1 MIWLNALWITGG
13 MSRRRIRLSREAI
26 LIHNWLC
33 LNSDV
38 NGALFNIDA
47 FKRWFESEIGESL
60 QTTQILSAIDEL
72 EEYNLI
78 QILGWQIQPRQMDL
92 EKFHPGLWESEKS
105 GGDWLR
111 YSNVKL
117 LVVSRSSPV
126 SSNGYWYSHPWFWYL
141 AWVESTGDNSS
152 RI

>member
-1 MIWLNALWITGG
+1 VG

-33 LNSDV
+33 LNSGV

-47 FKRWFESEIGESL
+47 FKRWFENEIGESL

-72 EEYNLI
+72 EQHDLI

-92 EKFHPGLWESEKS
+92 EKFHPGL
-105 GGDWLR
+105 
-111 YSNVKL
+111 
-117 LVVSRSSPV
+117 
-126 SSNGYWYSHPWFWYL
+126 
-141 AWVESTGDNSS
+141 
-152 RI
+152 

>member
-1 MIWLNALWITGG
+1 

-38 NGALFNIDA
+38 NGAVFNIDA

-92 EKFHPGLWESEKS
+92 EKFHPGL
-105 GGDWLR
+105 
-111 YSNVKL
+111 
-117 LVVSRSSPV
+117 
-126 SSNGYWYSHPWFWYL
+126 
-141 AWVESTGDNSS
+141 
-152 RI
+152 